1 MIDEAIQKKAF
12 EHLQKLRGKKGQEI
26 VYIVEVDR
34 NRNLQALTRNLPG
47 RRLPG

>member
-1 MIDEAIQKKAF
+1 MKYNVIDISF
-12 EHLQKLRGKKGQEI
+12 PVLGG
-26 VYIVEVDR
+26 VDVVEVDR